1 MADELSLRVI
11 ATTSQ
16 DVVPDRFDE
25 TATLDNA
32 TPEMEAGGQTIGT
45 THEVLDLGDVAT
57 PRLVILKN
65 PDGSN
70 YVEIGRVISASFEA
84 FSKIEAGSIGILT
97 PASGVTLYAKANG
110 SPVKIQTFIPS
121 T

>member
-32 TPEMEAGGQTIGT
+32 TALVEAGGQTVGT
-45 THEVLDLGDVAT
+45 THEALDLGDVSTA
-57 PRLVILKN
+57 RIVILKN
-65 PDGSN
+65 PDSAN
-70 YVEIGRVISASFEA
+70 YVEVGRVISASFEA
-84 FSKIEAGSIGILT
+84 FSTIEAGSINVVK
-97 PASGVTLYAKANG
+97 PSSGATLYVKANG
-110 SPVKIQTFIPS
+110 SPVTIQKFIPS

>member
-1 MADELSLRVI
+1 MADELSVRVI

-32 TPEMEAGGQTIGT
+32 TAAVEAGSQTIGT
-45 THEVLDLGDVAT
+45 THEVLDLGDVST
-57 PRLVILKN
+57 PRIILLKN
-65 PDGSN
+65 PDSAN

-84 FSKIEAGSIGILT
+84 FSKIEAGSIGIVT
-97 PASGVTLYAKANG
+97 PASGVTLYAKAN
-110 SPVKIQTFIPS
+110 SAPVSLQKFIPS